1 MSSLR
6 IHLNGELRDVPGES
20 NLNDLLAVFDL
31 PSQSIAIEFNGEVVA
46 RARWA
51 ETPVN
56 DGDRVEVV
64 HFVGGG

>member
-1 MSSLR
+1 M
-6 IHLNGELRDVPGES
+6 PGES